1 MPKSKDKF
9 LDSKINNA
17 LTGSNPEIALNSLID
32 EITNPNQKGTFT
44 EESLNSLQTQLLE
57 QIDHSSHLNA
67 EKKDE
72 LKQTVESKMKEKKD
86 LLWKT
91 SSELDQLAGWV
102 NGRTGNDESAV
113 ESQEPSFWSKAGS
126 FVSENWDAM
135 FDKEKWRTETWK
147 NALRVAGFLGTWV
160 GVLKWLWGIW
170 KWCGRKIKGLFSS
183 KEKTIER
190 KQKELAELYQIGP
203 DNRNNEQKN
212 RANTLINEISKLNN
226 NKDSNDGEH
235 GGHSD
240 DKEENPW
247 FFGKV
252 WNWIKWTLGIWAVGT
267 AVWYAASDTFRGKV
281 NNFFWNLWDKIT
293 GKETLPLDQASKYAE
308 SVILN
313 QTHHDKMKSSLN
325 YRYDKDKHEV
335 LAFWHTIKI
344 DEENKKIDG
353 LDITFDKYED
363 LFVAAILI
371 NYLKYTYAGICQNDK
386 PFLYEWDASWDITV
400 NIDNSNEEA
409 VSWTWNAWKII
420 GWTVASVLSVIGWF
434 SSKSPKVWLTIA
446 WVAIPAWVAIWAVAD
461 GKNFLNKCCSSL
473 DSEIAKQKLAV
484 YLNEQWD
491 WETWNQNV
499 DHVSES
505 EIRQPI
511 IDVIHA
517 IEQTA
522 NATVRGK
529 QRNLNA
535 IPDPNNPHKLMI
547 SSYNFEVPVTL
558 SDDKKNLTLEEV
570 GITVPL
576 EEWIYLANNINFL
589 KRKYEKDLIEDID
602 NKWNKVGKYF
612 YYDEKRSRYIRNK
625 GKQWKWI
632 YCRNGEHFSD
642 WMSDTLVLDNKDTNN
657 KYPTFFSNQN
667 IQDTYLKYLNWLTD
681 ENWKSIRVG
690 SKTHE
695 VRDDETT
702 LLQQAA

>member
-9 LDSKINNA
+9 LDSRINNA
-17 LTGSNPEIALNSLID
+17 LTGRNPEIALNSLID
-32 EITNPNQKGTFT
+32 EITNSNQKEKFT
-44 EESLNSLQTQLLE
+44 EESLNSLQWKLLK
-57 QIDHSSHLNA
+57 QIENSSNLDDT
-67 EKKDE
+67 KKLE
-72 LKQTVESKMKEKKD
+72 LKKAVENKMTAKKD

-102 NGRTGNDESAV
+102 NGRNGNDESAV
-113 ESQEPSFWSKAGS
+113 ESQESSFLSKAWS

-160 GVLKWLWGIW
+160 GVLKWLWEIW
-170 KWCGRKIKGLFSS
+170 KWGVRKIKGWFSS

-190 KQKELAELYQIGP
+190 KNDELEELYSIPKDKRTEKQRKRITELIEEIAELEKEK
-203 DNRNNEQKN
+203 RN
-212 RANTLINEISKLNN
+212 
-226 NKDSNDGEH
+226 DSVEH
-235 GGHSD
+235 RGHSD
-240 DKEENPW
+240 DKEEKPW

-252 WNWIKWTLGIWAVGT
+252 WNWIKWTLGIWAVWT
-267 AVWYAASDTFRGKV
+267 AVWCVASDSFRWKV
-281 NNFFWNLWDKIT
+281 KEWFVNMWDRIT

-335 LAFWHTIKI
+335 WAFWHTIKI

-386 PFLYEWDASWDITV
+386 PFLYEWNASWDITV

-461 GKNFLNKCCSSL
+461 GKNFLHDCCSSL
-473 DSEIAKQKLAV
+473 DSKVAKQKLAV
-484 YLNEQWD
+484 YLNDLWN

-505 EIRQPI
+505 EIRQSI
-511 IDVIHA
+511 IDVIHT

-535 IPDPNNPHKLMI
+535 IPDPNNPHKLTI

-558 SDDKKNLTLEEV
+558 SDNKTNLTLDEV

-576 EEWIYLANNINFL
+576 DEWIYLANNINFL

-612 YYDEKRSRYIRNK
+612 YYDEKRSRRLRWPWK
-625 GKQWKWI
+625 GI
-632 YCRNGEHFSD
+632 YCRNGA
-642 WMSDTLVLDNKDTNN
+642 WLNQRLSDTLVLENKDEGVVQ
-657 KYPTFFSNQN
+657 FQSLFSDSE
-667 IQDTYLKYLNWLTD
+667 IQTKYLNYLNSLKTSSWT
-681 ENWKSIRVG
+681 SFRVG
-690 SKTHE
+690 SKQCKLSE
-695 VRDDETT
+695 DESN
-702 LLQQAA
+702 AFVA